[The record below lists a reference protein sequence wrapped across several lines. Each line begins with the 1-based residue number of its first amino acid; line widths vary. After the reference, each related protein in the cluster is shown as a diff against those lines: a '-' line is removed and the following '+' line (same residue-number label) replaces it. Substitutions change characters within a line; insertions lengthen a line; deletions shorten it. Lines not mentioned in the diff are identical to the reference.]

1 MLECVRLDPAAAGS
15 DVLAG
20 RYDSPDLILRR
31 QLLQPVYFCLLL
43 FSSFFF
49 WGVHGPMRNGRA
61 VRPGSGVARL
71 DVAQHVDHEDFE
83 AFYTFLLP
91 GKVSRALLPLFA
103 F

>member
-1 MLECVRLDPAAAGS
+1 MLECVRLDPAAAGL